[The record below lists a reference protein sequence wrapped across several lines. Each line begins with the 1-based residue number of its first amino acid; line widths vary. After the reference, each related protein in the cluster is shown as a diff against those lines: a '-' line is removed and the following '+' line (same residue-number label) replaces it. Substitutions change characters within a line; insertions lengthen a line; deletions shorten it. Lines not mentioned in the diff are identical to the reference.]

1 MSGAFQSSFNSVDH
15 TWSLCDGRAYRVI
28 EEDWMGMQES
38 VNTLENQHQSARQQK
53 ATLICQVFWLITRI
67 RSCNIWA

>member
-38 VNTLENQHQSARQQK
+38 VNTLENQHQSADNRWQHSN
-53 ATLICQVFWLITRI
+53 V
-67 RSCNIWA
+67 RSPGYYHL